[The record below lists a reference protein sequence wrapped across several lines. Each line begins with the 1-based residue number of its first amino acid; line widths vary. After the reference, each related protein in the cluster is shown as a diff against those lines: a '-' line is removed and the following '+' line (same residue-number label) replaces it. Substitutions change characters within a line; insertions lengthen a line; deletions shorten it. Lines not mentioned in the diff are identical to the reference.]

1 MRRDYH
7 RSPLRTLRSKPSP
20 AQHDAYQPWIDNNRH
35 LRQLTSDLHTLTLDT
50 IRTIEGWGAKS

>member
-1 MRRDYH
+1 
-7 RSPLRTLRSKPSP
+7 LRTLRSKPSP